1 MSQTYPDLSKVKR
14 ILVARLRH
22 HGDVLLT
29 TPVFQILKESLGDVK
44 IDAYINK
51 ETAPILEGSSYI
63 DDFILYDKALKKK
76 GFFSKIAQEF
86 RILKRCFLGKYDL
99 VINLTEGD
107 RGAIAALISRAKVR
121 IGVDPEGSG
130 MFGKNRCFTHLSK
143 RSPGIRHTVERQI
156 DVLRTLGIFP
166 SPKQRELHFFIPPE
180 DRLFIQ
186 ELLEAYD
193 LEEKKF
199 IVIHPVSRWLF
210 KCLPEKLVAELIDYL
225 SQKEQKVVLTA
236 SSDHDEI
243 LMNKRIQAL
252 CSKKDLID
260 LSGRLTIKQLG
271 ALIDS
276 CKLLIC
282 VDSLPLH
289 LASAVKARVL
299 VFFGPT
305 SEKTWAPWRNPHAR
319 VFTQEEYPCRPCY
332 LAGCAKSK
340 KSDCLET
347 IPIEKIISEVEM
359 MLSFS

>member
-1 MSQTYPDLSKVKR
+1 MSGTYPDLSKVKR

-29 TPVFQILKESLGDVK
+29 TPVFKILKESLGDVK

-51 ETAPILEGSSYI
+51 ETAPILEGNSFI
-63 DDFILYDKALKKK
+63 DDFIFFDKRLKKK

-86 RILKRCFLGKYDL
+86 MILKRCFFGNYDL

-107 RGAIAALISRAKVR
+107 RGAIAAFVSRAKVR
-121 IGVDPEGSG
+121 IGVDPEGTG

-166 SPKQRELHFFIPPE
+166 TPDQRELHFFIPIE
-180 DRLFIQ
+180 DRIFIK
-186 ELLEAYD
+186 ELLKSYD

-210 KCLPEKLVAELIDYL
+210 KCLPEKLVAELIDHL
-225 SQKEQKVVLTA
+225 CLKDQKIVLTA
-236 SSDHDEI
+236 SSDDDEI
-243 LMNKRIQAL
+243 LMNKRIKGL
-252 CSKKDLID
+252 CSNKDLID
-260 LSGRLTIKQLG
+260 LSGRLSIKQLG

-276 CKLLIC
+276 SKLLIC

-289 LASAVKARVL
+289 LASALKARVL
-299 VFFGPT
+299 AFFGPT
-305 SEKTWAPWRNPHAR
+305 SEKTWAPWKNPNAR
-319 VFTQEEYPCRPCY
+319 VFTQDDYPCRPCY
-332 LAGCAKSK
+332 LPGCGKSK